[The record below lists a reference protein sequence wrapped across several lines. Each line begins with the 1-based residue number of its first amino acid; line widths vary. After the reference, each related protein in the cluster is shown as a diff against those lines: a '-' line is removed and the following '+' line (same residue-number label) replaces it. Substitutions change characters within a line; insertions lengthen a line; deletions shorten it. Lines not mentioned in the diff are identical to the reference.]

1 MLAPEYPLTVQAQLV
16 PALMVLHNFIRIH
29 DPFDESNLH
38 PEHNNIQLE
47 EYGYGDD
54 NYDADDP
61 TEVCN
66 AGTRLWGQIANKMWQ
81 DYEDNNHRHA

>member
-61 TEVCN
+61 MEVCN
-66 AGTRLWGQIANKMWQ
+66 AGTRL
-81 DYEDNNHRHA
+81 